1 PARAEL
7 SEREIAGCPGRLG
20 RVAVAPVG
28 PPDRV
33 ADLEL
38 LRPLGIR
45 PRRLPGLGIP
55 EDQADAADHQ
65 VVLLADRRVETE
77 AVGLPPFDPP
87 AEIPRHRVGP
97 ALLRLGP
104 GRGERSVLFVQR
116 ELVDVLVLDVL
127 QVLLAEVAHADAL
140 GEIVADERTGR
151 LGGEDLPAV
160 AGRADACR
168 PDDVQA
174 DVSLLAD
181 GRLARVQAHPHA
193 DLGPAGP
200 RVL

>member
-1 PARAEL
+1 
-7 SEREIAGCPGRLG
+7 
-20 RVAVAPVG
+20 
-28 PPDRV
+28 
-33 ADLEL
+33 L
-38 LRPLGIR
+38 LDVIL
-45 PRRLPGLGIP
+45 
-55 EDQADAADHQ
+55 
-65 VVLLADRRVETE
+65 
-77 AVGLPPFDPP
+77 DPP

-140 GEIVADERTGR
+140 GEIVADEPTGR

-181 GRLARVQAHPHA
+181 GRLARVQAHPYSH
-193 DLGPAGP
+193 LRPVGP
-200 RVL
+200 RVLRQGTLAVDRGEHGLTRARERVEERVTLC